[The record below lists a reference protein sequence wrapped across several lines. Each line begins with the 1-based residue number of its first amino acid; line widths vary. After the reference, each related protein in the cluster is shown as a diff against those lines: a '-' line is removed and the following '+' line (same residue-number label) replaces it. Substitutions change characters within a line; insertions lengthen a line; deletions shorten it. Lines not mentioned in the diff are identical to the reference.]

1 MSCSKCGS
9 PCNNC
14 NPCQD
19 TCEKACCKN
28 PCLQWGFDDCFLR
41 ARCADGT
48 ELNPLNLCEW
58 LDEHETCT
66 SFRLVPNGEGGSYME
81 YLNECD
87 ESQKIYVCDFLSLGE
102 LNCLGDVKIISDR
115 EDGKANPCDIL
126 VMDPGCDDPCSPTRG
141 KWTNYHIPSA
151 GDCVMQPDADG
162 YYKVLTMNECG
173 CIEECKMKMMPDHV
187 SMFLRDSVPD
197 DPDFPWYYGIYNE
210 RINLYLAQNAPEY
223 FGQVPLFVTVNYG
236 IQVTRPSKGCN
247 VNFRSL
253 VAPLIEGQTS
263 DAEIR
268 TAVSQYGSILQSD
281 ASSIHADNLN
291 PGSDGAANVWKRGI
305 PWGTVSMRGS
315 LSFIVPTG
323 KEAYLHHELRFL
335 SVDSINRTDAQGR
348 VYYHTTQWDGQR
360 VPQNIAEQLN
370 KMETNASRL
379 NALQIM
385 VRPIFGN
392 YRTDPV
398 VDSAPAQQLA
408 AHDYYE
414 SATIH
419 PPQS

>member
-14 NPCQD
+14 NPCKD

-28 PCLQWGFDDCFLR
+28 PCLQWGFDDCYLR

-87 ESQKIYVCDFLSLGE
+87 DSQKIYVCDFLSLGE

-115 EDGKANPCDIL
+115 PDGKAEPCDIL

-151 GDCVMQPDADG
+151 GNNVMSPDAQG
-162 YYKVLTMNECG
+162 YYKVLTMNDCG
-173 CIEECKMKMMPDHV
+173 CIEEKKMKMMPDHV

-236 IQVTRPSKGCN
+236 IQCTRPSRGCN

-253 VAPLIEGQTS
+253 VAPLIQGKTS
-263 DAEIR
+263 DDDIR
-268 TAVSQYGSILQSD
+268 NAVTQYGSILQSD
-281 ASSIHADNLN
+281 ATSIHAVDLAS
-291 PGSDGAANVWKRGI
+291 GDGKRAI
-305 PWGTVSMRGS
+305 PWGTVSLRGS

-323 KEAYLHHELRFL
+323 KEAYLHHEFRLL
-335 SVDSINRTDAQGR
+335 SVSSINDVDPNTGK
-348 VYYHTTQWDGQR
+348 VHYYTTQYDGQR
-360 VPQNIAEQLN
+360 VPDAVAAQLN
-370 KMETNASRL
+370 AMETNASRL

-385 VRPIFGN
+385 VRPIFGS
-392 YRTDPV
+392 YKTDPV
-398 VDSAPAQQLA
+398 VDTAPAQQLA
-408 AHDYYE
+408 AHDYYI
-414 SATIH
+414 SPQVT
-419 PPQS
+419 PPQG

>member
-9 PCNNC
+9 PCSRC

-102 LNCLGDVKIISDR
+102 LDCLGDVKIIG
-115 EDGKANPCDIL
+115 EAQPCDIL
-126 VMDPGCDDPCSPTRG
+126 VRDPGCDDPCSPTKG
-141 KWTNYHIPSA
+141 KWTNYHIPDA
-151 GDCVMQPDADG
+151 GECVLAPDADG
-162 YYKVLTMNECG
+162 YYKVLIKNECG
-173 CIEECKMKMMPDHV
+173 CIEECKMKVAPDHV
-187 SMFLRDSVPD
+187 SMFLRDSIPD

-223 FGQVPLFVTVNYG
+223 FGKAPLFVTVNYG
-236 IQVTRPSKGCN
+236 IQCLRPSNGNN
-247 VNFRSL
+247 VNFRSI
-253 VAPLIEGQTS
+253 VAPLVEGKTS
-263 DAEIR
+263 DEDIR
-268 TAVSQYGSILQSD
+268 TSVMQYGSILQD
-281 ASSIHADNLN
+281 AAVANPSGKFVNGDSPHA
-291 PGSDGAANVWKRGI
+291 I
-305 PWGTVSMRGS
+305 PWGTVSMRGT

-323 KEAYLHHELRFL
+323 KEAYLHHEFRLITEQSLIAPR
-335 SVDSINRTDAQGR
+335 DAQGR
-348 VYYHTTQWDGQR
+348 HHYQTSSYDGQR
-360 VPQNIAEQLN
+360 VPDSIAQQVDA
-370 KMETNASRL
+370 MPYNASRL
-379 NALQIM
+379 NSLQIM
-385 VRPIFGN
+385 VRPIFGKYN
-392 YRTDPV
+392 TDPV
-398 VDSAPAQQLA
+398 VDTAPAQQLA
-408 AHDYYE
+408 AHDYFE
-414 SATIH
+414 SAQIH
-419 PPQS
+419 PPQYPD

>member
-28 PCLQWGFDDCFLR
+28 PCLQWGFDDCYLR

-87 ESQKIYVCDFLSLGE
+87 DSQKIYVCDFLSLGE

-115 EDGKANPCDIL
+115 PDGKAAPCDIL

-151 GDCVMQPDADG
+151 GDCVMHPDSGG
-162 YYKVLTMNECG
+162 YYKVLTMNDCG
-173 CIEECKMKMMPDHV
+173 CIEECKMKVAPDHV

-210 RINLYLAQNAPEY
+210 RINLYLSQNAPEY
-223 FGQVPLFVTVNYG
+223 FGQAPLFVTINYG
-236 IQVTRPSKGCN
+236 IQCVRPGNGQN
-247 VNFRSL
+247 VNFRSV
-253 VAPLIEGQTS
+253 VAPLIQGKTS
-263 DAEIR
+263 DADIR
-268 TAVSQYGSILQSD
+268 ESIISYGSILQDNATSQHAVD
-281 ASSIHADNLN
+281 LASH
-291 PGSDGAANVWKRGI
+291 DGKRTI
-305 PWGTVSMRGS
+305 PWGTVSLRGS
-315 LSFIVPTG
+315 LSFIVPAG
-323 KEAYLHHELRFL
+323 KEAYLHHEFRLISTASLDLPR
-335 SVDSINRTDAQGR
+335 DPQGR
-348 VYYHTTQWDGQR
+348 YHYQTSSYDGQR
-360 VPQNIAEQLN
+360 VPDSIASQVN
-370 KMETNASRL
+370 AMETNASRL
-379 NALQIM
+379 TALQLI
-385 VRPIFGN
+385 VRPIFGKYN
-392 YRTDPV
+392 TDPV

-408 AHDYYE
+408 AHDYYI
-414 SATIH
+414 SSQIH
-419 PPQS
+419 PPQI